1 MLFLIL
7 ENIHEALEDA
17 RVDVEIAIADEDR
30 VYRGFEALLGVGGS
44 GNGASAG
51 GSTSVSGGG
60 VVQTKDVLAD
70 ARAFVEHKNLSSD
83 FGKLET
89 KVKDLELD
97 LSNIKS
103 KVHEIEGMDL
113 TSLEQMAGAEA
124 EAGQE
129 GQSDETSTTSTTS
142 QPQSRSNSN
151 PFSTRSVSLWSKL
164 DLRTVN
170 SSSIDLSPQP
180 SYTESGSEQQGP
192 GPRKPSLFGGVSSV
206 GRSFSASVIGAP
218 RKVGG
223 FAGGLYRPRGK
234 KATAGGEEEGLIKTT
249 STEGDD
255 VE

>member
-70 ARAFVEHKNLSSD
+70 ARAFVEHKNLSFD

-89 KVKDLELD
+89 KVKDLELE
-97 LSNIKS
+97 S
-103 KVHEIEGMDL
+103 KAHEIEGMDL
-113 TSLEQMAGAEA
+113 TSLEQMA

-223 FAGGLYRPRGK
+223 FAGGLYRPRG
-234 KATAGGEEEGLIKTT
+234 
-249 STEGDD
+249 
-255 VE
+255 